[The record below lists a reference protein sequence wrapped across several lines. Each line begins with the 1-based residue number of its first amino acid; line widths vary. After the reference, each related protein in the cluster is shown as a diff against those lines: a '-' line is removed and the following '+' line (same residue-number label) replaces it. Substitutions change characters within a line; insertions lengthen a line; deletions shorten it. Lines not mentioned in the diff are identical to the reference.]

1 MIKIYTAPIAGVTD
15 YTYRGILK
23 EFKPDLLFTEM
34 VSINALEV
42 ACEKTLKVI
51 LRLREGD
58 SVQLF
63 GKDIKKMVE
72 SAKFVESLGV
82 KHIDINSGCPM
93 KKIVN
98 NGYGAALM
106 ENPEHVR
113 AMLSEV
119 RSALNDSTDL
129 SIKIRAGYKESK
141 NPVEIAKIAEEV
153 GCKHITVHGR
163 TREQMYTGKA
173 DWSIIKQ
180 IKESVNIPVIG
191 NGDIFNAEDAKE
203 RVDFS
208 GVDGIML
215 ARGIFGNPWL
225 IRDIREYFQYGK
237 VLHPVTPEE
246 KVDMAIEHTRR
257 TQIEHPERP
266 FIFELRKH
274 LCWYLKGIR
283 KSAEF
288 KDRINHTDS
297 YEEIISLLEKVKENI
312 QPEDYIEI
320 ENRELENI

>member
-1 MIKIYTAPIAGVTD
+1 MIKIYIAPMAGVTD
-15 YTYRGILK
+15 YTYRGILR
-23 EFKPDLLFTEM
+23 EFHPDMIFTEM
-34 VSINALEV
+34 VSINALEC
-42 ACEKTLKVI
+42 AMEKTLNVV

-63 GKDIKKMVE
+63 GKDIPKMVE
-72 SAKFVESLGV
+72 SAKFVEKLGV
-82 KHIDINSGCPM
+82 KHIGINSGCPM

-106 ENPEHVR
+106 ENPEHIR

-119 RSALNDSTDL
+119 RSALNDDTGL
-129 SIKIRAGYKESK
+129 SIKIRAGYKEFK
-141 NPVEIAKIAEEV
+141 DPIKIAKIAEETK
-153 GCKHITVHGR
+153 CTHITVHGR

-173 DWSIIKQ
+173 DWSIIKAV
-180 IKESVNIPVIG
+180 KESVNIPVIG
-191 NGDIFNAEDAKE
+191 NGDIFTAEDAKE
-203 RVDFS
+203 KVDYS

-215 ARGIFGNPWL
+215 ARGVFGNPWL

-237 VLHPVTPEE
+237 VITPTTEL
-246 KVDMAIEHTRR
+246 DRINMAIEHTRR

-283 KSAEF
+283 GSAPI
-288 KDRINHTDS
+288 KDKINHTDS
-297 YEEIISLLEKVKENI
+297 YEEIIALLNILKESV
-312 QPEDYIEI
+312 IEQKGV
-320 ENRELENI
+320 E

>member
-1 MIKIYTAPIAGVTD
+1 
-15 YTYRGILK
+15 
-23 EFKPDLLFTEM
+23 
-34 VSINALEV
+34 
-42 ACEKTLKVI
+42 
-51 LRLREGD
+51 
-58 SVQLF
+58 
-63 GKDIKKMVE
+63 
-72 SAKFVESLGV
+72 
-82 KHIDINSGCPM
+82 
-93 KKIVN
+93 
-98 NGYGAALM
+98 
-106 ENPEHVR
+106 
-113 AMLSEV
+113 
-119 RSALNDSTDL
+119 
-129 SIKIRAGYKESK
+129 
-141 NPVEIAKIAEEV
+141 
-153 GCKHITVHGR
+153 
-163 TREQMYTGKA
+163 
-173 DWSIIKQ
+173 
-180 IKESVNIPVIG
+180 
-191 NGDIFNAEDAKE
+191 
-203 RVDFS
+203 
-208 GVDGIML
+208 ML

-237 VLHPVTPEE
+237 VLHLVTPEE